1 MALCYSFGQE
11 AVGAA
16 RLQDRVC
23 AVSDVQ
29 EQPRLFP
36 PAVRVRHSLISPQTS
51 EEQSCSRGQ
60 DLTALYI
67 STF

>member
-1 MALCYSFGQE
+1 MHEQQWEGDLNVSVLQLWAE

-36 PAVRVRHSLISPQTS
+36 PAVRVRHSLISLQTS
-51 EEQSCSRGQ
+51 EEQSCS
-60 DLTALYI
+60 
-67 STF
+67 